1 MATENITTK
10 YKLDI
15 SEFKAGITEANKQI
29 KLANAEFKAAT
40 AGMDDWSKS
49 SDGLQ
54 AKIKQLNST
63 LEAQKSKLAAYR
75 GQLEASEKAYA
86 ENAKRAEELKKQ
98 LADLAAKGI
107 EKTSAEYKQYEKQL
121 NSVERE
127 MTANRNA
134 ADNLRVT
141 ILNQEAA
148 VASTER
154 EIGNYSDELKN
165 LDKDSEQAGEGL
177 DKLAKRITTGV
188 AVAITALGAAA
199 VATGKKLWDM
209 ANETAKAGDEIDKQS
224 QKLGVSAENYQKLSY
239 AMERCGADVEDFR
252 KGATNISKTLAEV
265 QDGADEAETAI
276 GQLGVSLKNTDGTM
290 RSTEDVLLD
299 TIAALADMDDETER
313 NAAANKIFGKSYQEL
328 APLLNSGADGIR
340 DLMDE
345 AEEYGMVMSNEA
357 VAASAAFEDS
367 LTKLSGTVNG
377 IKNRLGAAL
386 LPSLTTLIDGFS
398 DLAAGV
404 AGSEQKI
411 NESIQGI
418 VDSITKTISDFTPIL
433 LNTVGTIV
441 NSLVTELPSLLK
453 PIVEALPSI
462 ITEIS
467 GTIISMLPQ
476 IARLGVDLITS
487 LADGIASALPE
498 LIPAAVAAIKG
509 FAQELTNPDTLMKI
523 THSAIEL
530 VKSLVKGI
538 SEAIPQLTEAAW
550 EIISN
555 LADYL
560 LDPNR
565 IIEMVTA
572 GGEIVAN
579 LVGGIISS
587 VPKML
592 EGATAL
598 IGKLIDG
605 IVHTDWLEV
614 GIQICKGIA
623 DAIIE
628 AAGSIIDAG
637 RKLGEELFN
646 AFNPQKG
653 ASAIDT
659 YTTAINKAAESVDN
673 LKDRWQEL
681 SDVDRNA
688 ALENLKNEVEEAS
701 ASMNEAI
708 KSVSDGYFSFYT
720 DTLGDTE
727 NAIMKFAE
735 KYEGTL
741 VKMDSMGFS
750 FNFTGEETAEEVQ
763 SILDELIQ
771 SMKDTENETVT
782 ASGAF
787 ASLVQASGQLK
798 TAANNIAKL
807 NKAQI
812 DLANNS
818 AQVVKILTA
827 NYGSVARIPTEAARQ
842 MAGIAAQPIKMF
854 GEGLD
859 AATEQ
864 FDEDLT
870 GTVENIGTAT
880 KKAFTFATKAIGEY
894 KNLGVV
900 KQLGQAMTEAEEEA
914 DKIASTVWSK
924 SQETFNR
931 QIKNDQL
938 SISEQVAGWTQIR
951 DQFIEGS
958 EQWIAANDKVIESQK
973 NLEAE
978 NKKTVETMAKDTKTA
993 YDAMNAEVKKL
1004 QENADATVKAL
1015 EDEVTKLQQSYSKA
1029 VSDRA
1034 NAIMGQYGLF
1044 DAVGEQEE
1052 KSGKELTENLE
1063 KQIDSI
1069 DSFYKNIDKLSQ
1081 RGVSE
1086 ELVESIKSMGVKA
1099 SAELAAILNMS
1110 DEELKKYNDLFTK
1123 KFNVSEQIAKSELAP
1138 LKAETEAQ
1146 ISELTAQID
1155 KVKEETA
1162 QKIADAKL
1170 EFMKSVATSGA
1181 DFATAFISAMSG
1193 GVQKGAKSVVTQ
1205 TKNAVTKAWK
1215 EAFGGTGSINLSEV
1229 IPETASKATEE
1240 AVVAS
1245 VSKAMET
1252 IIKKVNSVLN
1262 RIRKATIDGKKP
1274 FESLWPENPIP
1285 MPKLQRGGVLRRG
1298 QVGLLEGT
1306 GAEAVVP
1313 LDQNAKWIKA
1323 VADDMRQELQAA
1335 NALPTGGTVTNTN
1348 ENIQYTQIINAPRQP
1363 SRIELY
1369 RQTRNLLAF
1378 TKGGTVNV

>member
-1 MATENITTK
+1 MPTENITTK
-10 YKLDI
+10 YELDI

-63 LEAQKSKLAAYR
+63 LDAQKSKLAAYR

-165 LDKDSEQAGEGL
+165 LDKNSEEAGEGL
-177 DKLAKRITTGV
+177 DKLAKRITAGIAV
-188 AVAITALGAAA
+188 AVTALGAAA

-265 QDGADEAETAI
+265 QDGADESATAF
-276 GQLGVSLKNTDGTM
+276 GELGVSLKNADGTM

-299 TIAALADMDDETER
+299 TIAALADMDDETKR

-345 AEEYGMVMSNEA
+345 AEEYDMVMSDDA
-357 VAASAAFEDS
+357 VKASAAFEDS
-367 LTKLSGTVNG
+367 LTKLKGTLGG
-377 IKNRLGAAL
+377 IKNNLGAAL
-386 LPSLTTLIDGFS
+386 LTPLSTLVDGFS

-404 AGSEQKI
+404 DGSEQKI
-411 NESIQGI
+411 SEGITGI
-418 VDSITKTISDFTPIL
+418 VDTITKIVPAATEAITKLALELAKPENVEML
-433 LNTVGTIV
+433 LEAGITMVAAIIDGVVKALPQLIDTALTAVGTLLSHIPGLEGLGNWMKEHKDIV
-441 NSLVTELPSLLK
+441 IAAAGAWLTFKAAIAISNQISSVSSAVSVLAGAVSAQMAALKGATAAQTAANVAMAAAPYVALAAEIAAVVAELKFYYDSLFDVSSEVKNLQEKQRDLFREIDSGKSTREQELDQLKEKTDRYEELRTKMNKTAGEELELKELAGELQEAFGDKIQVVDSLTGEYNDLTKSVDQFIEAEMRAAKMAAYKDKITEFEK
-453 PIVEALPSI
+453 AIVEA
-462 ITEIS
+462 EDQ
-467 GTIISMLPQ
+467 M
-476 IARLGVDLITS
+476 AKRLEEHKNAGFNIFDWN
-487 LADGIASALPE
+487 G
-498 LIPAAVAAIKG
+498 AV
-509 FAQELTNPDTLMKI
+509 E
-523 THSAIEL
+523 
-530 VKSLVKGI
+530 
-538 SEAIPQLTEAAW
+538 SESFRNDQQ
-550 EIISN
+550 
-555 LADYL
+555 
-560 LDPNR
+560 
-565 IIEMVTA
+565 
-572 GGEIVAN
+572 
-579 LVGGIISS
+579 
-587 VPKML
+587 
-592 EGATAL
+592 ATK
-598 IGKLIDG
+598 KLIDG
-605 IVHTDWLEV
+605 YNAKIDEMKAKLGAAYE
-614 GIQICKGIA
+614 
-623 DAIIE
+623 E
-628 AAGSIIDAG
+628 AAKDIS
-637 RKLGEELFN
+637 
-646 AFNPQKG
+646 
-653 ASAIDT
+653 
-659 YTTAINKAAESVDN
+659 TTAAAGTDKMATAALKKQGLPSYVTDMENRIAESGKQAADVIEEAADTGAKTISTAAEAMTTTGG
-673 LKDRWQEL
+673 
-681 SDVDRNA
+681 A
-688 ALENLKNEVEEAS
+688 AE
-701 ASMNEAI
+701 
-708 KSVSDGYFSFYT
+708 
-720 DTLGDTE
+720 TLT
-727 NAIMKFAE
+727 
-735 KYEGTL
+735 
-741 VKMDSMGFS
+741 
-750 FNFTGEETAEEVQ
+750 
-763 SILDELIQ
+763 
-771 SMKDTENETVT
+771 
-782 ASGAF
+782 
-787 ASLVQASGQLK
+787 
-798 TAANNIAKL
+798 
-807 NKAQI
+807 
-812 DLANNS
+812 
-818 AQVVKILTA
+818 TA
-827 NYGSVARIPTEAARQ
+827 NDKAIESEKELAA
-842 MAGIAAQPIKMF
+842 
-854 GEGLD
+854 E
-859 AATEQ
+859 
-864 FDEDLT
+864 
-870 GTVENIGTAT
+870 T
-880 KKAFTFATKAIGEY
+880 KKAADTMVTDTKA
-894 KNLGVV
+894 
-900 KQLGQAMTEAEEEA
+900 
-914 DKIASTVWSK
+914 
-924 SQETFNR
+924 
-931 QIKNDQL
+931 
-938 SISEQVAGWTQIR
+938 
-951 DQFIEGS
+951 
-958 EQWIAANDKVIESQK
+958 
-973 NLEAE
+973 
-978 NKKTVETMAKDTKTA
+978 A

-1004 QENADATVKAL
+1004 QDNADATVKAL
-1015 EDEVTKLQQSYSKA
+1015 EDEVTKLQQTYSKA

-1034 NAIMGQYGLF
+1034 SAIMGQYGLF

-1052 KSGKELTENLE
+1052 KSGEELTKNLE
-1063 KQIDSI
+1063 DQINSI

-1099 SAELAAILNMS
+1099 SAELAAILDMS
-1110 DEELKKYNDLFTK
+1110 DAELEKYDKLYTK

-1162 QKIADAKL
+1162 QKIADAKA
-1170 EFMKSVATSGA
+1170 EFLKSVAASGA

-1205 TKNAVTKAWK
+1205 AKNAVTKAWK

-1229 IPETASKATEE
+1229 IPETTSKATEE

-1252 IIKKVNSVLN
+1252 IIKKVNTVLN
-1262 RIRKATIDGKKP
+1262 RIRNAVIDGKKP

-1285 MPKLQRGGVLRRG
+1285 VPKLQRGGVLRRG

-1335 NALPTGGTVTNTN
+1335 NALPNTSAITNNN
-1348 ENIQYTQIINAPRQP
+1348 ENIQYTQIINAPKQP

-1378 TKGGTVNV
+1378 TKGAR

>member
-63 LEAQKSKLAAYR
+63 LDAQKSKLAAYR
-75 GQLEASEKAYA
+75 GQLEASENAYA

-107 EKTSAEYKQYEKQL
+107 EKTSAEYKQCEKQL

-165 LDKDSEQAGEGL
+165 LDKNSEEAGEGL
-177 DKLAKRITTGV
+177 DKLAKRITAGIAV
-188 AVAITALGAAA
+188 AVTALGAAA

-265 QDGADEAETAI
+265 QDGADESATAI

-345 AEEYGMVMSNEA
+345 AEEYGMVMSDDA
-357 VAASAAFEDS
+357 VKASAAFEDS
-367 LTKLSGTVNG
+367 LTKLKGTLGG
-377 IKNRLGAAL
+377 IKNNLGAAL
-386 LPSLTTLIDGFS
+386 LTPLSTLVDGFS

-404 AGSEQKI
+404 DGSEQKI
-411 NESIQGI
+411 SEGITGI
-418 VDSITKTISDFTPIL
+418 VDIITKIVPAATEAITKLALELAKPENVEML
-433 LNTVGTIV
+433 LEAGITMVGAIIDGVVKALPQLIDTALTAVGTLLSHIPGLEGLGNWMKEHKDIV
-441 NSLVTELPSLLK
+441 IAAAGAWLTFKAAIAISNLISSVSSAVSVLAGAVSAQMAALKGATAAQTAANVAMAAAPYVALAAEIAAVVAELKFYYDSLFDVSSEVKNLQEKQRDLFREIDSGKSTREQELDQLKEKTDRYEELRTKMDKTAGEELELKELAGELQEAFGDKIQVVDSLTGEYNDLTKSVDQFIEAEMRAAKMAAYKDKITEFEK
-453 PIVEALPSI
+453 AIVEA
-462 ITEIS
+462 EDQ
-467 GTIISMLPQ
+467 M
-476 IARLGVDLITS
+476 AKRLEEHKNAGFNIFDWN
-487 LADGIASALPE
+487 G
-498 LIPAAVAAIKG
+498 AV
-509 FAQELTNPDTLMKI
+509 E
-523 THSAIEL
+523 
-530 VKSLVKGI
+530 
-538 SEAIPQLTEAAW
+538 SESFRNDQQ
-550 EIISN
+550 
-555 LADYL
+555 
-560 LDPNR
+560 
-565 IIEMVTA
+565 
-572 GGEIVAN
+572 
-579 LVGGIISS
+579 
-587 VPKML
+587 
-592 EGATAL
+592 ATK
-598 IGKLIDG
+598 KLIDG
-605 IVHTDWLEV
+605 YNAKIDEMKAKI
-614 GIQICKGIA
+614 GEA
-623 DAIIE
+623 YEDA
-628 AAGSIIDAG
+628 A
-637 RKLGEELFN
+637 
-646 AFNPQKG
+646 
-653 ASAIDT
+653 
-659 YTTAINKAAESVDN
+659 
-673 LKDRWQEL
+673 KDL
-681 SDVDRNA
+681 S
-688 ALENLKNEVEEAS
+688 
-701 ASMNEAI
+701 
-708 KSVSDGYFSFYT
+708 
-720 DTLGDTE
+720 
-727 NAIMKFAE
+727 
-735 KYEGTL
+735 
-741 VKMDSMGFS
+741 
-750 FNFTGEETAEEVQ
+750 
-763 SILDELIQ
+763 
-771 SMKDTENETVT
+771 
-782 ASGAF
+782 
-787 ASLVQASGQLK
+787 K
-798 TAANNIAKL
+798 TAADGTDKMTTAALKKQGLPSYVTDMENRIAESGKQAADVIEEAADTGAETISTAAEAMTTTGGAAETL
-807 NKAQI
+807 T
-812 DLANNS
+812 
-818 AQVVKILTA
+818 TA
-827 NYGSVARIPTEAARQ
+827 NDKAIESEKELAA
-842 MAGIAAQPIKMF
+842 
-854 GEGLD
+854 E
-859 AATEQ
+859 
-864 FDEDLT
+864 
-870 GTVENIGTAT
+870 T
-880 KKAFTFATKAIGEY
+880 KKAADTMVTDTKA
-894 KNLGVV
+894 
-900 KQLGQAMTEAEEEA
+900 
-914 DKIASTVWSK
+914 
-924 SQETFNR
+924 
-931 QIKNDQL
+931 
-938 SISEQVAGWTQIR
+938 
-951 DQFIEGS
+951 
-958 EQWIAANDKVIESQK
+958 
-973 NLEAE
+973 
-978 NKKTVETMAKDTKTA
+978 A

-1004 QENADATVKAL
+1004 QENAGATVKAL
-1015 EDEVTKLQQSYSKA
+1015 EDEVTKLQQTYSKA

-1052 KSGKELTENLE
+1052 KSGEELTKNLE
-1063 KQIDSI
+1063 DQINSI

-1099 SAELAAILNMS
+1099 SAELAAILDMS

-1162 QKIADAKL
+1162 QKIADAKI
-1170 EFMKSVATSGA
+1170 EFLKSVATSGA

-1229 IPETASKATEE
+1229 IPETTSKATEE

-1252 IIKKVNSVLN
+1252 IIKKVNTVLN

-1285 MPKLQRGGVLRRG
+1285 VPKLQRGGVLRRG

-1335 NALPTGGTVTNTN
+1335 NALPNTSAVTNNN
-1348 ENIQYTQIINAPRQP
+1348 ENIQYTQIINAPKQP

>member
-63 LEAQKSKLAAYR
+63 LDAQKSKLAAYR

-107 EKTSAEYKQYEKQL
+107 DKTSAEYKQYEKQL

-165 LDKDSEQAGEGL
+165 LDKNSEEAGEGL

-265 QDGADEAETAI
+265 QDGADESATAI
-276 GQLGVSLKNTDGTM
+276 GQLGVSLKNTGGTM

-340 DLMDE
+340 ELMDE
-345 AEEYGMVMSNEA
+345 AEQYGMVMSDEA
-357 VAASAAFEDS
+357 VKASAAFEDS
-367 LTKLSGTVNG
+367 LTKLKGTLGG
-377 IKNRLGAAL
+377 IKNNLGAAL
-386 LPSLTTLIDGFS
+386 LTPLTTLVDGFS

-404 AGSEQKI
+404 DGSEQKI
-411 NESIQGI
+411 SDGINGI
-418 VDSITKTISDFTPIL
+418 VETITKIVPKATEAITKLALELAKPENVEML
-433 LNTVGTIV
+433 LEAGITMVGAIIDGVVKALPQLVDTALTAVGTLLSHIPGLEGLGNWMKEHKDIVIAAAGAWITFKAAIAISNVISSVTSAVTALAGAVSAQMAALKGATAAQTAANVAMAAAPYVALAAEIAAVVAELKFYYDSLFDVSSEVKNLQEKQRDLFREIDSGKSTREQELDQLQEKVNRYEELRTKMNKTAGEELELKELAGELQDAFGDKIQVV
-441 NSLVTELPSLLK
+441 NSLTGEYNDLTKS
-453 PIVEALPSI
+453 VEAFIQSEMRAAKMAAYKDK
-462 ITEIS
+462 ITEFEKAILEAEEQMAKRAEQHANA
-467 GTIISMLPQ
+467 GFNIFDWN
-476 IARLGVDLITS
+476 G
-487 LADGIASALPE
+487 
-498 LIPAAVAAIKG
+498 AVEQQS
-509 FAQELTNPDTLMKI
+509 FMNDQ
-523 THSAIEL
+523 
-530 VKSLVKGI
+530 
-538 SEAIPQLTEAAW
+538 Q
-550 EIISN
+550 
-555 LADYL
+555 
-560 LDPNR
+560 
-565 IIEMVTA
+565 
-572 GGEIVAN
+572 
-579 LVGGIISS
+579 
-587 VPKML
+587 
-592 EGATAL
+592 ATK
-598 IGKLIDG
+598 KLIDG
-605 IVHTDWLEV
+605 YNA
-614 GIQICKGIA
+614 K
-623 DAIIE
+623 
-628 AAGSIIDAG
+628 IDEMKA
-637 RKLGEELFN
+637 KLGEAYEE
-646 AFNPQKG
+646 AAKDI
-653 ASAIDT
+653 S
-659 YTTAINKAAESVDN
+659 TTAAAGTDKMATAALKKQGLPSYVTDMENRIAESGKQAAGVIEEAADTGAETIATAAEGLTTAGGAAETLTTANDKAIESEKELAAETKKAAETMV
-673 LKDRWQEL
+673 
-681 SDVDRNA
+681 
-688 ALENLKNEVEEAS
+688 
-701 ASMNEAI
+701 
-708 KSVSDGYFSFYT
+708 T
-720 DTLGDTE
+720 DT
-727 NAIMKFAE
+727 
-735 KYEGTL
+735 
-741 VKMDSMGFS
+741 
-750 FNFTGEETAEEVQ
+750 
-763 SILDELIQ
+763 
-771 SMKDTENETVT
+771 
-782 ASGAF
+782 
-787 ASLVQASGQLK
+787 
-798 TAANNIAKL
+798 
-807 NKAQI
+807 KA
-812 DLANNS
+812 
-818 AQVVKILTA
+818 
-827 NYGSVARIPTEAARQ
+827 
-842 MAGIAAQPIKMF
+842 
-854 GEGLD
+854 
-859 AATEQ
+859 
-864 FDEDLT
+864 
-870 GTVENIGTAT
+870 
-880 KKAFTFATKAIGEY
+880 
-894 KNLGVV
+894 
-900 KQLGQAMTEAEEEA
+900 
-914 DKIASTVWSK
+914 
-924 SQETFNR
+924 
-931 QIKNDQL
+931 
-938 SISEQVAGWTQIR
+938 
-951 DQFIEGS
+951 
-958 EQWIAANDKVIESQK
+958 
-973 NLEAE
+973 
-978 NKKTVETMAKDTKTA
+978 A

-1004 QENADATVKAL
+1004 QENADATVKTL
-1015 EDEVTKLQQSYSKA
+1015 EDEVTKLQQTYSKA

-1044 DAVGEQEE
+1044 DTVNEQEE
-1052 KSGKELTENLE
+1052 KSGKELTQNLE
-1063 KQIDSI
+1063 KQINSI

-1081 RGVSE
+1081 RGVSD

-1099 SAELAAILNMS
+1099 SAELAAILDMS

-1155 KVKEETA
+1155 KVKEETN
-1162 QKIADAKL
+1162 QKIADAKA
-1170 EFMKSVATSGA
+1170 EFLKSVAASGA
-1181 DFATAFISAMSG
+1181 DFATAFISSMSA
-1193 GVQKGAKSVVTQ
+1193 GVQKGAKSVVNQ

-1215 EAFGGTGSINLSEV
+1215 EAFGGTGAINLSEI
-1229 IPETASKATEE
+1229 IPETTSKATEE

-1252 IIKKVNSVLN
+1252 IIKKVNTVLN
-1262 RIRKATIDGKKP
+1262 RIRNAVIDGQKP
-1274 FESLWPENPIP
+1274 FESLWSENPIP
-1285 MPKLQRGGVLRRG
+1285 VPKLQRGGVLRRG

-1335 NALPTGGTVTNTN
+1335 NALPNTSAVTNNN
-1348 ENIQYTQIINAPRQP
+1348 ENIQYTQIINAPKQP

-1378 TKGGTVNV
+1378 TKGGGVNV

>member
-40 AGMDDWSKS
+40 AGMDEWSKS

-63 LEAQKSKLAAYR
+63 LDAQKSKLAAYR

-107 EKTSAEYKQYEKQL
+107 DKTSAEYKQYEKQL

-165 LDKDSEQAGEGL
+165 LDKNSEEAGEGL
-177 DKLAKRITTGV
+177 DKLAKRITAGIAV
-188 AVAITALGAAA
+188 AVTALGAAA

-265 QDGADEAETAI
+265 QDGADESASAFGE
-276 GQLGVSLKNTDGTM
+276 LGVSLKNADGTM

-299 TIAALADMDDETER
+299 TIAALADMDDETKR

-345 AEEYGMVMSNEA
+345 AEQYGMVMSDDA
-357 VAASAAFEDS
+357 VKASAAFEDS
-367 LTKLSGTVNG
+367 LTKLKGTLGG
-377 IKNRLGAAL
+377 IKNNLGATL
-386 LPSLTTLIDGFS
+386 LTPLGTLVDGFS

-404 AGSEQKI
+404 DGSEQKI
-411 NESIQGI
+411 SEGITGI
-418 VDSITKTISDFTPIL
+418 VDTITKIVPEATEATTKLALELAKPENVEMLLEAGITMVGAIIDGVVKALPQLIDTALTAAGTLLSHIPGLEGLGNWMKEHKDIVIAAAGAWLTFKAAIAISNVISSVTSAVSALSGAVMTQLAALKGATAAQTAANVAMAAAPYAALAAAIGL
-433 LNTVGTIV
+433 V
-441 NSLVTELPSLLK
+441 VTELIYYSKSLFDVSDEVKKLQEK
-453 PIVEALPSI
+453 QRDLFR
-462 ITEIS
+462 EIDS
-467 GTIISMLPQ
+467 GKST
-476 IARLGVDLITS
+476 R
-487 LADGIASALPE
+487 E
-498 LIPAAVAAIKG
+498 
-509 FAQELTNPDTLMKI
+509 QELDQLKEKTNRYE
-523 THSAIEL
+523 EL
-530 VKSLVKGI
+530 RTKMNK
-538 SEAIPQLTEAAW
+538 
-550 EIISN
+550 
-555 LADYL
+555 
-560 LDPNR
+560 
-565 IIEMVTA
+565 TA
-572 GGEIVAN
+572 
-579 LVGGIISS
+579 
-587 VPKML
+587 
-592 EGATAL
+592 
-598 IGKLIDG
+598 
-605 IVHTDWLEV
+605 
-614 GIQICKGIA
+614 
-623 DAIIE
+623 
-628 AAGSIIDAG
+628 
-637 RKLGEELFN
+637 GEELELKELAGELQE
-646 AFNPQKG
+646 AFGDKIQV
-653 ASAIDT
+653 
-659 YTTAINKAAESVDN
+659 VDSLTGEYN
-673 LKDRWQEL
+673 DLT
-681 SDVDRNA
+681 
-688 ALENLKNEVEEAS
+688 
-701 ASMNEAI
+701 
-708 KSVSDGYFSFYT
+708 KSV
-720 DTLGDTE
+720 
-727 NAIMKFAE
+727 
-735 KYEGTL
+735 
-741 VKMDSMGFS
+741 
-750 FNFTGEETAEEVQ
+750 
-763 SILDELIQ
+763 
-771 SMKDTENETVT
+771 
-782 ASGAF
+782 
-787 ASLVQASGQLK
+787 
-798 TAANNIAKL
+798 
-807 NKAQI
+807 
-812 DLANNS
+812 
-818 AQVVKILTA
+818 
-827 NYGSVARIPTEAARQ
+827 
-842 MAGIAAQPIKMF
+842 
-854 GEGLD
+854 
-859 AATEQ
+859 
-864 FDEDLT
+864 
-870 GTVENIGTAT
+870 
-880 KKAFTFATKAIGEY
+880 
-894 KNLGVV
+894 
-900 KQLGQAMTEAEEEA
+900 
-914 DKIASTVWSK
+914 
-924 SQETFNR
+924 
-931 QIKNDQL
+931 
-938 SISEQVAGWTQIR
+938 
-951 DQFIEGS
+951 DQFIEAEMRAAKMAAYKDKITEFEKAIVEAEDQMAKRL
-958 EQWIAANDKVIESQK
+958 EQHKNAGFNILDWNGAIEQQSFMNDQQATKKIIDGYNAKIDEMKAKIGEAYEDAAKDLSKTAADGTDKMTTAALKKQGLPSYVTDMQNRIAESGEQAADVIAEAADTGAETITTAAEAMTTAGGAAETLTTANDKAIESEK
-973 NLEAE
+973 ELAAE
-978 NKKTVETMAKDTKTA
+978 TKKAADTMVTDTKAA

-1004 QENADATVKAL
+1004 QDNADATVKAL
-1015 EDEVTKLQQSYSKA
+1015 EDEVTKLQQTYSKA

-1052 KSGKELTENLE
+1052 KSGKELTKNLE
-1063 KQIDSI
+1063 DQVNSI

-1099 SAELAAILNMS
+1099 SAELAAILEMS
-1110 DEELKKYNDLFTK
+1110 DAELEKYDKLYTK

-1146 ISELTAQID
+1146 ISKLTAQID
-1155 KVKEETA
+1155 KVKDETA
-1162 QKIADAKL
+1162 KKILEAKV
-1170 EFMKSVATSGA
+1170 EFMTSVATSGA

-1215 EAFGGTGSINLSEV
+1215 DAFGGTGSINLSEV
-1229 IPETASKATEE
+1229 IPETTSKATEE

-1252 IIKKVNSVLN
+1252 IIKKVNTVLN
-1262 RIRKATIDGKKP
+1262 RIRNAVIDGKKP
-1274 FESLWPENPIP
+1274 FESLWSENPIP
-1285 MPKLQRGGVLRRG
+1285 VPKLQRGGVLRRG

>member
-63 LEAQKSKLAAYR
+63 LDAQKSKLVAYR
-75 GQLEASEKAYA
+75 GQLEASENAYA

-98 LADLAAKGI
+98 LADLAVKGI

-165 LDKDSEQAGEGL
+165 LDKNSEQAGEGL

-345 AEEYGMVMSNEA
+345 AEEYGMVMSDDA
-357 VAASAAFEDS
+357 VKASAAFEDS
-367 LTKLSGTVNG
+367 LTKLKGTLGG
-377 IKNRLGAAL
+377 IKNNLGAAL
-386 LPSLTTLIDGFS
+386 LTPLTTLVDGFS

-404 AGSEQKI
+404 DGSEQKI
-411 NESIQGI
+411 SEGITGI
-418 VDSITKTISDFTPIL
+418 VDTITKIVPAATEAITKLALELAKPENVEML
-433 LNTVGTIV
+433 LEAGITMVAAIIDGVVKALPQLIDTALTAVGTLLSHIPGLEGLGNWMKEHKDIVIAAAGAWLTFKAAIAISNLISSVSSAVSVLAGAVSAQMAALKGATAAQTAANVAMAAAPYVALAAEIAAVVAELKFYYDSLFDVSSEVKNLQEKQRDLFREIDSGKSTREQELDQLKEKADRYEELRTKMDKTAGEELELKELAGELQDAFGDKIQVV
-441 NSLVTELPSLLK
+441 NSLTGEYN
-453 PIVEALPSI
+453 
-462 ITEIS
+462 
-467 GTIISMLPQ
+467 
-476 IARLGVDLITS
+476 DLT
-487 LADGIASALPE
+487 
-498 LIPAAVAAIKG
+498 
-509 FAQELTNPDTLMKI
+509 
-523 THSAIEL
+523 
-530 VKSLVKGI
+530 
-538 SEAIPQLTEAAW
+538 
-550 EIISN
+550 
-555 LADYL
+555 
-560 LDPNR
+560 
-565 IIEMVTA
+565 
-572 GGEIVAN
+572 
-579 LVGGIISS
+579 
-587 VPKML
+587 
-592 EGATAL
+592 
-598 IGKLIDG
+598 
-605 IVHTDWLEV
+605 
-614 GIQICKGIA
+614 
-623 DAIIE
+623 
-628 AAGSIIDAG
+628 
-637 RKLGEELFN
+637 
-646 AFNPQKG
+646 
-653 ASAIDT
+653 
-659 YTTAINKAAESVDN
+659 
-673 LKDRWQEL
+673 
-681 SDVDRNA
+681 
-688 ALENLKNEVEEAS
+688 
-701 ASMNEAI
+701 
-708 KSVSDGYFSFYT
+708 KSV
-720 DTLGDTE
+720 
-727 NAIMKFAE
+727 
-735 KYEGTL
+735 
-741 VKMDSMGFS
+741 
-750 FNFTGEETAEEVQ
+750 
-763 SILDELIQ
+763 
-771 SMKDTENETVT
+771 
-782 ASGAF
+782 
-787 ASLVQASGQLK
+787 
-798 TAANNIAKL
+798 
-807 NKAQI
+807 
-812 DLANNS
+812 
-818 AQVVKILTA
+818 
-827 NYGSVARIPTEAARQ
+827 
-842 MAGIAAQPIKMF
+842 
-854 GEGLD
+854 
-859 AATEQ
+859 
-864 FDEDLT
+864 
-870 GTVENIGTAT
+870 
-880 KKAFTFATKAIGEY
+880 
-894 KNLGVV
+894 
-900 KQLGQAMTEAEEEA
+900 
-914 DKIASTVWSK
+914 
-924 SQETFNR
+924 
-931 QIKNDQL
+931 
-938 SISEQVAGWTQIR
+938 
-951 DQFIEGS
+951 DQFIEAEMRAAKMAAYKDKITEFEKAIVEAEDQMAKRLEEHKNAGFNIFDWNGAV
-958 EQWIAANDKVIESQK
+958 EQQSFMNDQQATKKIIDGYNAKIDEMKAKIGEAYEDAAKDLSKTAADGTDKMTTAALKKQGLPSYVADMQNRIDESGKQAAEVIEEAADTGAETISTAAEAMTTAGGAAETLTTANDKAIESEK
-973 NLEAE
+973 ELAAE
-978 NKKTVETMAKDTKTA
+978 TKKAANTMVTDTKAA

-1015 EDEVTKLQQSYSKA
+1015 EDEVTKLQQTYSKA

-1034 NAIMGQYGLF
+1034 SAIMGQYGLF

-1052 KSGKELTENLE
+1052 KSGEELTKNLE
-1063 KQIDSI
+1063 DQINSI

-1099 SAELAAILNMS
+1099 SAELAAILDMS
-1110 DEELKKYNDLFTK
+1110 DEELKKYNDLYTK

-1348 ENIQYTQIINAPRQP
+1348 ENIQYTQIINAPKQP

>member
-1 MATENITTK
+1 MPTENITTK

-75 GQLEASEKAYA
+75 GQLEASENAYA

-127 MTANRNA
+127 MAANRNA

-154 EIGNYSDELKN
+154 EINNYSDELKN
-165 LDKDSEQAGEGL
+165 LDKNSEQAGEGL

-265 QDGADEAETAI
+265 QNGADESATAF
-276 GQLGVSLKNTDGTM
+276 GELGVSLRNNVDGTM

-345 AEEYGMVMSNEA
+345 AEEYGMVMSDDA
-357 VAASAAFEDS
+357 VKASAAFEDS
-367 LTKLSGTVNG
+367 LTKLKGTLGG
-377 IKNRLGAAL
+377 IKNNLGAAL
-386 LPSLTTLIDGFS
+386 LTPLSTLVDGFS

-404 AGSEQKI
+404 DGSEQKI
-411 NESIQGI
+411 SEGITGI
-418 VDSITKTISDFTPIL
+418 VDTITKIVPAATEAITKLALELARPENVEML
-433 LNTVGTIV
+433 LEAGITMVGAIIDGVVKALPQLIDTALTAVGTLLSHIPGLEGLGNWMKEHKEIV
-441 NSLVTELPSLLK
+441 IAAAGAWLTFKAAIAISNLISSVSSAVSVLAGAVSAQMAALKGATAAQTAANVAMAAAPYVALAAEIAAVVAELKFYYDSLFDVSSEVKNLQEKQRDLFREIDSGKSTREQELDQLKEKTDRYEELRTKMDKTAGEELELKELAGELQEAFGDKIQVVDSLTGEYNDLTKSVDQFIEAEMRAAKMAAYKDKITEFEK
-453 PIVEALPSI
+453 AIVEAEDQMAKRFEEHKNAGFNI
-462 ITEIS
+462 FDWN
-467 GTIISMLPQ
+467 G
-476 IARLGVDLITS
+476 
-487 LADGIASALPE
+487 
-498 LIPAAVAAIKG
+498 AV
-509 FAQELTNPDTLMKI
+509 E
-523 THSAIEL
+523 
-530 VKSLVKGI
+530 
-538 SEAIPQLTEAAW
+538 SESFRNDQQ
-550 EIISN
+550 
-555 LADYL
+555 
-560 LDPNR
+560 
-565 IIEMVTA
+565 
-572 GGEIVAN
+572 
-579 LVGGIISS
+579 
-587 VPKML
+587 
-592 EGATAL
+592 ATK
-598 IGKLIDG
+598 KLIDG
-605 IVHTDWLEV
+605 YNAKIDEMKAKLGAAYE
-614 GIQICKGIA
+614 
-623 DAIIE
+623 E
-628 AAGSIIDAG
+628 AAKDIS
-637 RKLGEELFN
+637 
-646 AFNPQKG
+646 
-653 ASAIDT
+653 
-659 YTTAINKAAESVDN
+659 TTAAAGTDKMATAALKKQGLPSYVADMQNRIDESGKQAANVIEEAADTGAETITTAAEAITTTGG
-673 LKDRWQEL
+673 
-681 SDVDRNA
+681 A
-688 ALENLKNEVEEAS
+688 AE
-701 ASMNEAI
+701 
-708 KSVSDGYFSFYT
+708 
-720 DTLGDTE
+720 TLT
-727 NAIMKFAE
+727 
-735 KYEGTL
+735 
-741 VKMDSMGFS
+741 
-750 FNFTGEETAEEVQ
+750 
-763 SILDELIQ
+763 
-771 SMKDTENETVT
+771 
-782 ASGAF
+782 
-787 ASLVQASGQLK
+787 
-798 TAANNIAKL
+798 
-807 NKAQI
+807 
-812 DLANNS
+812 
-818 AQVVKILTA
+818 TA
-827 NYGSVARIPTEAARQ
+827 NDKAIESEKELAA
-842 MAGIAAQPIKMF
+842 
-854 GEGLD
+854 E
-859 AATEQ
+859 
-864 FDEDLT
+864 
-870 GTVENIGTAT
+870 T
-880 KKAFTFATKAIGEY
+880 KKAADTMVTDTKA
-894 KNLGVV
+894 
-900 KQLGQAMTEAEEEA
+900 
-914 DKIASTVWSK
+914 
-924 SQETFNR
+924 
-931 QIKNDQL
+931 
-938 SISEQVAGWTQIR
+938 
-951 DQFIEGS
+951 
-958 EQWIAANDKVIESQK
+958 
-973 NLEAE
+973 
-978 NKKTVETMAKDTKTA
+978 A

-1015 EDEVTKLQQSYSKA
+1015 EDEVTKLQQTYSKA

-1044 DAVGEQEE
+1044 DAIGEQEE
-1052 KSGKELTENLE
+1052 KSGKELTKNLE
-1063 KQIDSI
+1063 DQIDSI

-1099 SAELAAILNMS
+1099 SAELAAILDMS
-1110 DEELKKYNDLFTK
+1110 DEELKKYNDLYTK

-1170 EFMKSVATSGA
+1170 EFMKSVAASGA

-1215 EAFGGTGSINLSEV
+1215 DAFGGTGSINLSEV

-1252 IIKKVNSVLN
+1252 IIKKVNAVLN

-1285 MPKLQRGGVLRRG
+1285 VPKLQRGGVLKRG

-1378 TKGGTVNV
+1378 TKGGGVNV

>member
-1 MATENITTK
+1 MPTENITTK

-63 LEAQKSKLAAYR
+63 LDAQKSKLAAYR

-165 LDKDSEQAGEGL
+165 LDKNSEEAGEGL
-177 DKLAKRITTGV
+177 DKLAKRITAGIAV
-188 AVAITALGAAA
+188 AVTALGAAA

-265 QDGADEAETAI
+265 QDGADESATAF
-276 GQLGVSLKNTDGTM
+276 GELGVSLKNADGTM

-299 TIAALADMDDETER
+299 TIAALADMDDETKR

-345 AEEYGMVMSNEA
+345 AEEYGMVMSDDA
-357 VAASAAFEDS
+357 VKASAAFEDS
-367 LTKLSGTVNG
+367 LTKLKGTLGG
-377 IKNRLGAAL
+377 IKNNLGAAL
-386 LPSLTTLIDGFS
+386 LTPLTTLVDGFS

-404 AGSEQKI
+404 DGSEQKI
-411 NESIQGI
+411 SEGITGI
-418 VDSITKTISDFTPIL
+418 VDTITKIVPAATEAITKLALELAKPENVEML
-433 LNTVGTIV
+433 LEAGITMVAAIIDGVVKALPQLIDTALTAVGTLLSHIPGLEGLGNWMKEHKDIV
-441 NSLVTELPSLLK
+441 IAAAGAWLTFKAAIAISNLISSVSSAVSVLAGAVSAQMAALKGATAAQTAANVAMAAAPYVALAAEIAAVVTELKFYYDSLFD
-453 PIVEALPSI
+453 VS
-462 ITEIS
+462 TEVKNLQEKQRDLFREIDS
-467 GTIISMLPQ
+467 GKST
-476 IARLGVDLITS
+476 R
-487 LADGIASALPE
+487 E
-498 LIPAAVAAIKG
+498 
-509 FAQELTNPDTLMKI
+509 QELDQLKEKANRYE
-523 THSAIEL
+523 EL
-530 VKSLVKGI
+530 RTKMNK
-538 SEAIPQLTEAAW
+538 
-550 EIISN
+550 
-555 LADYL
+555 
-560 LDPNR
+560 
-565 IIEMVTA
+565 TA
-572 GGEIVAN
+572 
-579 LVGGIISS
+579 
-587 VPKML
+587 
-592 EGATAL
+592 
-598 IGKLIDG
+598 
-605 IVHTDWLEV
+605 
-614 GIQICKGIA
+614 
-623 DAIIE
+623 
-628 AAGSIIDAG
+628 
-637 RKLGEELFN
+637 GEELELKELAGELQE
-646 AFNPQKG
+646 AFGDKIQV
-653 ASAIDT
+653 
-659 YTTAINKAAESVDN
+659 VDSLTGEYN
-673 LKDRWQEL
+673 DLT
-681 SDVDRNA
+681 
-688 ALENLKNEVEEAS
+688 
-701 ASMNEAI
+701 
-708 KSVSDGYFSFYT
+708 KSV
-720 DTLGDTE
+720 
-727 NAIMKFAE
+727 
-735 KYEGTL
+735 
-741 VKMDSMGFS
+741 
-750 FNFTGEETAEEVQ
+750 
-763 SILDELIQ
+763 
-771 SMKDTENETVT
+771 
-782 ASGAF
+782 
-787 ASLVQASGQLK
+787 
-798 TAANNIAKL
+798 
-807 NKAQI
+807 
-812 DLANNS
+812 
-818 AQVVKILTA
+818 
-827 NYGSVARIPTEAARQ
+827 
-842 MAGIAAQPIKMF
+842 
-854 GEGLD
+854 
-859 AATEQ
+859 
-864 FDEDLT
+864 
-870 GTVENIGTAT
+870 
-880 KKAFTFATKAIGEY
+880 
-894 KNLGVV
+894 
-900 KQLGQAMTEAEEEA
+900 
-914 DKIASTVWSK
+914 
-924 SQETFNR
+924 
-931 QIKNDQL
+931 
-938 SISEQVAGWTQIR
+938 
-951 DQFIEGS
+951 DQFIEAEMRAAKMAAYKDKITEFEKAIVEAEDQMAKRL
-958 EQWIAANDKVIESQK
+958 EQHKNAGFNIFDWNGAVEQQSFMNDQQATKKIIDGYNAKIDEMKAKIGEAYEDAAKDISTTAAAGTDKMTTAALKKQGLPSYVADMQNRIAESGKQAADVIEEAADTGAETITTAAEAMTTAGGAAETLTTANDKAIESEK
-973 NLEAE
+973 ELAAE
-978 NKKTVETMAKDTKTA
+978 TKKAADTMVTDTKAA

-1004 QENADATVKAL
+1004 QDNADATVKAL
-1015 EDEVTKLQQSYSKA
+1015 EDEVTKLQQTYSKA

-1052 KSGKELTENLE
+1052 KSGEELTKNLE
-1063 KQIDSI
+1063 DQINSI

-1099 SAELAAILNMS
+1099 SAELAAILDMS
-1110 DEELKKYNDLFTK
+1110 DAELEKYDKLYTK

-1162 QKIADAKL
+1162 QKIADAKT
-1170 EFMKSVATSGA
+1170 EFLKSVAVSGA

-1193 GVQKGAKSVVTQ
+1193 GVQKGAKSVVIQ

-1215 EAFGGTGSINLSEV
+1215 DAFGGTGSINLSEV

-1252 IIKKVNSVLN
+1252 IIKKVNAVLN

-1285 MPKLQRGGVLRRG
+1285 VPKLQRGGVLRRG

-1335 NALPTGGTVTNTN
+1335 NALPTGGTVTSTN

>member
-63 LEAQKSKLAAYR
+63 LDAQKSKLAAYR

-165 LDKDSEQAGEGL
+165 LDKNSEQAGEGL

-224 QKLGVSAENYQKLSY
+224 QKLGISAENYQKLSY
-239 AMERCGADVEDFR
+239 AMERCGADVDDFR

-265 QDGADEAETAI
+265 QDGADESATAI
-276 GQLGVSLKNTDGTM
+276 GELGVSLKKTDGTM

-367 LTKLSGTVNG
+367 LTRLKGTLGG
-377 IKNRLGAAL
+377 IKNNLGAAL
-386 LPSLTTLIDGFS
+386 LTPLSTLVDGFS

-404 AGSEQKI
+404 DGSEQKI
-411 NESIQGI
+411 SEGITGI
-418 VDSITKTISDFTPIL
+418 VDTITKIVPAATEAITKLALELAKPENVEML
-433 LNTVGTIV
+433 LEAGITMVAAIIDGVVKALPQLIDTALTAVGTLLSHIPGLEGLGNWMKEHKDIVIAAAGAWITFKAAIAISNVISSVTSAVTALAGAVSAQMAALKGATAAQTAANVAMAAAPYVALAAEIAAVVAELKFYYDSLFDVSSEVKNLQEKQRDLFREIDSGKSTREQELEQLQEKVNRYEELRTKMNKTAGEELELKELAGELQDAFGDKIQVV
-441 NSLVTELPSLLK
+441 NSLTGEYNDLTKSVEAFIQSEMRAAKMAAYKDKITEFEK
-453 PIVEALPSI
+453 AIVEA
-462 ITEIS
+462 EDQ
-467 GTIISMLPQ
+467 M
-476 IARLGVDLITS
+476 AKRLEEHKNAGFNIFDWN
-487 LADGIASALPE
+487 G
-498 LIPAAVAAIKG
+498 AVEQQS
-509 FAQELTNPDTLMKI
+509 FMNDQ
-523 THSAIEL
+523 
-530 VKSLVKGI
+530 
-538 SEAIPQLTEAAW
+538 Q
-550 EIISN
+550 
-555 LADYL
+555 
-560 LDPNR
+560 
-565 IIEMVTA
+565 
-572 GGEIVAN
+572 
-579 LVGGIISS
+579 
-587 VPKML
+587 
-592 EGATAL
+592 ATK
-598 IGKLIDG
+598 KLIDG
-605 IVHTDWLEV
+605 YNA
-614 GIQICKGIA
+614 K
-623 DAIIE
+623 
-628 AAGSIIDAG
+628 IDEMKA
-637 RKLGEELFN
+637 KLGEAYEEAAKDISTTAAAGTDKMATAALKKQGLPSYVTDMEN
-646 AFNPQKG
+646 RIAESGKQAAEVIEEAANTGAETITK
-653 ASAIDT
+653 ASA
-659 YTTAINKAAESVDN
+659 A
-673 LKDRWQEL
+673 
-681 SDVDRNA
+681 
-688 ALENLKNEVEEAS
+688 
-701 ASMNEAI
+701 
-708 KSVSDGYFSFYT
+708 T
-720 DTLGDTE
+720 DD
-727 NAIMKFAE
+727 
-735 KYEGTL
+735 
-741 VKMDSMGFS
+741 
-750 FNFTGEETAEEVQ
+750 
-763 SILDELIQ
+763 
-771 SMKDTENETVT
+771 
-782 ASGAF
+782 
-787 ASLVQASGQLK
+787 
-798 TAANNIAKL
+798 
-807 NKAQI
+807 
-812 DLANNS
+812 
-818 AQVVKILTA
+818 
-827 NYGSVARIPTEAARQ
+827 
-842 MAGIAAQPIKMF
+842 
-854 GEGLD
+854 
-859 AATEQ
+859 
-864 FDEDLT
+864 
-870 GTVENIGTAT
+870 AT
-880 KKAFTFATKAIGEY
+880 KKVFTFATKAIGEY

-900 KQLGQAMTEAEEEA
+900 KQLGAAMSEAEEEA

-924 SQETFNR
+924 SQETFSR
-931 QIKNDQL
+931 EIKNNSL

-951 DQFIEGS
+951 NQFIEGS

-978 NKKTVETMAKDTKTA
+978 NKKTVETMASDTKAA
-993 YDAMNAEVKKL
+993 YEAMTAEVKKL
-1004 QENADATVKAL
+1004 QENADATVKTL

-1044 DAVGEQEE
+1044 DTVNEQEE
-1052 KSGKELTENLE
+1052 KSGKELTKNLE
-1063 KQIDSI
+1063 DQINSI

-1081 RGVSE
+1081 RGVSD

-1099 SAELAAILNMS
+1099 SAELAAILDMS
-1110 DEELKKYNDLFTK
+1110 DEELKKYNALFTK
-1123 KFNVSEQIAKSELAP
+1123 KFNVSEQIAKNELAP

-1170 EFMKSVATSGA
+1170 EFMKSVAASGA

-1215 EAFGGTGSINLSEV
+1215 EAFGGTGSINLSEI
-1229 IPETASKATEE
+1229 IPETTSKATEE

-1252 IIKKVNSVLN
+1252 IIKKVNTVLN
-1262 RIRKATIDGKKP
+1262 RIRNAVIDGKKP
-1274 FESLWPENPIP
+1274 FETLWGQDPIP
-1285 MPKLQRGGVLRRG
+1285 VPILQRGGVLRRG

-1313 LDQNAKWIKA
+1313 LDQNARWIKA
-1323 VADDMRQELQAA
+1323 VADDMRQELQAI
-1335 NALPTGGTVTNTN
+1335 NALPAAGAVTTTTN
-1348 ENIQYTQIINAPRQP
+1348 ENIQYTQIINAPKQP

-1378 TKGGTVNV
+1378 TKGGDVNV

>member
-1 MATENITTK
+1 MPTENITTK

-63 LEAQKSKLAAYR
+63 LDAQKSKLAAYR

-165 LDKDSEQAGEGL
+165 LDKNSEEAGEGL

-265 QDGADEAETAI
+265 QDGADESATAI
-276 GQLGVSLKNTDGTM
+276 GQLGVSLKKTDGTM

-340 DLMDE
+340 DLMNE
-345 AEEYGMVMSNEA
+345 AEEYGMVMSDDA
-357 VAASAAFEDS
+357 VKASAAFEDS
-367 LTKLSGTVNG
+367 LTKLKGTLGG
-377 IKNRLGAAL
+377 IKNNLGAAL
-386 LPSLTTLIDGFS
+386 LTPLTTLVDGFS

-404 AGSEQKI
+404 DGSEQKI
-411 NESIQGI
+411 SEGITGI
-418 VDSITKTISDFTPIL
+418 VDTITKIVPAATEAITKLALELAKPENVEML
-433 LNTVGTIV
+433 LEAGITMVGAIIDGVVKALPQLIDTALTAVGTLLSHIPGLEGLGNWMKEHKDIV
-441 NSLVTELPSLLK
+441 IAAAGAWLTFKAAIAISNLISSVSSAVSGLATALSAQMAALKGATAAQTAANVAMAAAPYLALAAEVAALTAEFKFYYDSLFDVSSEVKNLQEKQRDLFREIDSGKSTREQELDQLKEKTNRYEELRTKMNKTAGEELELKELAGELQDAFGDKIQVVDSLTGEYNDLTKSVEQFIEAEMRAAKMAAYKDKITEFEK
-453 PIVEALPSI
+453 AIVEA
-462 ITEIS
+462 EDQ
-467 GTIISMLPQ
+467 MAKRAEQ
-476 IARLGVDLITS
+476 HAN
-487 LADGIASALPE
+487 A
-498 LIPAAVAAIKG
+498 G
-509 FAQELTNPDTLMKI
+509 FNIFDWNG
-523 THSAIEL
+523 AIE
-530 VKSLVKGI
+530 
-538 SEAIPQLTEAAW
+538 SESFRNDQQ
-550 EIISN
+550 
-555 LADYL
+555 
-560 LDPNR
+560 
-565 IIEMVTA
+565 
-572 GGEIVAN
+572 
-579 LVGGIISS
+579 
-587 VPKML
+587 
-592 EGATAL
+592 ATK
-598 IGKLIDG
+598 KLIDG
-605 IVHTDWLEV
+605 YNAKIDEMKAKLGAAYE
-614 GIQICKGIA
+614 
-623 DAIIE
+623 E
-628 AAGSIIDAG
+628 AAKDIS
-637 RKLGEELFN
+637 
-646 AFNPQKG
+646 
-653 ASAIDT
+653 
-659 YTTAINKAAESVDN
+659 TTAAAGTDKMTTAALKKQGLPAYVTDMENRIAESGE
-673 LKDRWQEL
+673 QAA
-681 SDVDRNA
+681 DVI
-688 ALENLKNEVEEAS
+688 EEA
-701 ASMNEAI
+701 
-708 KSVSDGYFSFYT
+708 T
-720 DTLGDTE
+720 DT
-727 NAIMKFAE
+727 
-735 KYEGTL
+735 
-741 VKMDSMGFS
+741 
-750 FNFTGEETAEEVQ
+750 
-763 SILDELIQ
+763 
-771 SMKDTENETVT
+771 
-782 ASGAF
+782 GA
-787 ASLVQASGQLK
+787 K
-798 TAANNIAKL
+798 TI
-807 NKAQI
+807 
-812 DLANNS
+812 
-818 AQVVKILTA
+818 
-827 NYGSVARIPTEAARQ
+827 TEAA
-842 MAGIAAQPIKMF
+842 AAA
-854 GEGLD
+854 D
-859 AATEQ
+859 S
-864 FDEDLT
+864 
-870 GTVENIGTAT
+870 AT
-880 KKAFTFATKAIGEY
+880 KKVFTFATKAIGEY

-900 KQLGQAMTEAEEEA
+900 KQLGAAMTEAEEEA

-978 NKKTVETMAKDTKTA
+978 NKKTVEAMAKDTKTA
-993 YDAMNAEVKKL
+993 YDAMTAEVTKL
-1004 QENADATVKAL
+1004 QENADKTIQSL
-1015 EDEVTKLQQSYSKA
+1015 EDEITKLQGTYDKA

-1044 DAVGEQEE
+1044 DTVQRQEE
-1052 KSGKELTENLE
+1052 KSGKELIKNLDE
-1063 KQIDSI
+1063 QIDSI
-1069 DSFYKNIDKLSQ
+1069 DSFYSNIDKLSD
-1081 RGVSE
+1081 RGVSDA
-1086 ELVESIKSMGVKA
+1086 LVESIKSMGVKA
-1099 SAELAAILNMS
+1099 SAELAAILEMS
-1110 DEELKKYNDLFTK
+1110 DAELEKYDELFARK
-1123 KFNVSEQIAKSELAP
+1123 REVSEKIAESELAP
-1138 LKAETEAQ
+1138 LKAETDKQ
-1146 ISELTAQID
+1146 IGELTAQID

-1215 EAFGGTGSINLSEV
+1215 EAFGGTGSINLSEI
-1229 IPETASKATEE
+1229 IPKTTSKATEE
-1240 AVVAS
+1240 AVIAS

-1252 IIKKVNSVLN
+1252 IVKKVNAVLN
-1262 RIRKATIDGKKP
+1262 RIRNSVVGGEKP
-1274 FESLWPENPIP
+1274 FERLWGQDPIP
-1285 MPKLQRGGVLRRG
+1285 VPKLQRGGVLRRG

-1313 LDQNAKWIKA
+1313 LDQNAAWIKA

-1335 NALPTGGTVTNTN
+1335 NALPNTSAVTNNN
-1348 ENIQYTQIINAPRQP
+1348 ENIQYTQIINAPKQP

-1378 TKGGTVNV
+1378 TKGGGVNV